1 MTIHPL
7 VYSFI
12 NSRTISY
19 GLGIFQ
25 LMKTVVYSHEI
36 NIQVK
41 ETDDK
46 QVNKE
51 LRLPQIE
58 ISTMK
63 KMKMHNRKKI

>member
-1 MTIHPL
+1 
-7 VYSFI
+7 
-12 NSRTISY
+12 
-19 GLGIFQ
+19 
-25 LMKTVVYSHEI
+25 MKTVVYSHKI

-41 ETDDK
+41 EIDDK

-51 LRLPQIE
+51 LSLPQIE